1 MRLTRLPDCVRALPT
16 LAARQKAMQAAIN
29 AALHRQNI
37 CPRGQH
43 MCGIG
48 APRVGVYHQT
58 KPRCWYIEATFDE
71 DGAKNFEHIALN
83 AVESMTFVNSE
94 D

>member
-1 MRLTRLPDCVRALPT
+1 
-16 LAARQKAMQAAIN
+16 
-29 AALHRQNI
+29 
-37 CPRGQH
+37 

-83 AVESMTFVNSE
+83 AVESMTFVTTE

>member
-1 MRLTRLPDCVRALPT
+1 MCVLSIRT
-16 LAARQKAMQAAIN
+16 IEGRQKAMQAAIN

-37 CPRGQH
+37 CPVGRH

-48 APRVGVYHQT
+48 APRVGVYRQT
-58 KPRCWYIEATFDE
+58 KHGFWYIEATFDE
-71 DGAKNFEHIALN
+71 EGARNFEHIALN
-83 AVESMTFVNSE
+83 AVENMTYVY